1 MIKLKDFII
10 TERQAS
16 GGARG
21 NLQIFH
27 NKFGLGKPKSWEKLF
42 NSIPELVKDA
52 FGDSNLSDYEQKSKY
67 YHEVMGSVD
76 MYWLALSLKQ
86 GDDSGV
92 ARQWPRVQ
100 KLIQTTYK
108 KMNNDKM
115 KNMKSL
121 ISLGNNLEKRK

>member
-1 MIKLKDFII
+1 MIKLKKLI

-16 GGARG
+16 KGAKG

-42 NSIPELVKDA
+42 KSIPGLVKDA
-52 FGDSNLSDYEQKSKY
+52 FGDSTVSDYDQKSEY
-67 YHEVMGSVD
+67 YHEVMGSVE
-76 MYWLALSLKQ
+76 MFHLALSLKQ
-86 GDDSGV
+86 GGDTGV
-92 ARQWPRVQ
+92 AREWPRVQ